1 MTHSD
6 TTANQRNGTVYSW
19 RQPSPFGKLIISA
32 SADGTVHFVQLH
44 GAKKYWGMPSEIA
57 DKPPAAVRN
66 ISKAFERY
74 FAGDA
79 HAVDSLKVDFGDLPD
94 FKRKVLTTLRK
105 AVPAGATISY
115 GELAELVGHPGAARA
130 VGTTMA
136 TNPVPIILPC
146 HRVLASDGTLGGYG
160 GGLEM
165 KKTLL
170 SIEGVTAFKERKRK

>member
-1 MTHSD
+1 MTHTK
-6 TTANQRNGTVYSW
+6 TTTNPKNGTVYSW

-32 SADGTVHFVQLH
+32 SADGKVHFVQLH
-44 GAKKYWGMPSEIA
+44 GAKQYWGRPSDIA
-57 DKPPAAVRN
+57 AKPPTAV
-66 ISKAFERY
+66 SKVAKAFERY

-79 HAVDSLKVDFGDLPD
+79 HAVDALKVELGDLPE
-94 FKRKVLTTLRK
+94 FKRRVLTTLRK
-105 AVPAGATISY
+105 AVPPGATISY

-160 GGLEM
+160 GGLDM
-165 KKTLL
+165 KKKLL
-170 SIEGVTAFKERKRK
+170 GIEGAAFRERKRK